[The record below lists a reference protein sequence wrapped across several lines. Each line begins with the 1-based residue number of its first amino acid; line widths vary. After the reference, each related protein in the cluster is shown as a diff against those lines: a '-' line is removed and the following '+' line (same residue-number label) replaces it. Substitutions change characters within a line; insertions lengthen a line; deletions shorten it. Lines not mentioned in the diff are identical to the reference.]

1 MDFRAYEVGKCYQ
14 DFRIINGSKLYE
26 QDGRL
31 FLVISYDDILDYE
44 VDAFQ
49 NAQFEVV
56 FKTFGLISLFTFKFR
71 EHIVDAPFNPFTQN
85 RRYERVTHE
94 RRQEIPLII
103 FICEFSTGEV
113 LGKREVVLPEEF
125 CLKWARLLAER
136 YEEYIEQYNFWTFN
150 EGIKEI
156 YDNHVIEALY
166 ELPGDREIRC
176 FV

>member
-1 MDFRAYEVGKCYQ
+1 MDFRIYEVGKCYQ
-14 DFRIINGSKLYE
+14 DFRVVNGSKLYE

-31 FLVISYDDILDYE
+31 FLVISYDDMLDYE
-44 VDAFQ
+44 VDAFRY
-49 NAQFEVV
+49 APFEVV

-71 EHIVDAPFNPFTQN
+71 DHIVDAPFNAFTQN
-85 RRYERVTHE
+85 RQYERSARE
-94 RRQEIPLII
+94 RVQEIPLII

-113 LGKREVVLPEEF
+113 LGKREVLLPEEF
-125 CLKWARLLAER
+125 CIKWTRLLAER
-136 YEEYIEQYNFWTFN
+136 YEEYVEQYNFGAFN

-166 ELPGDREIRC
+166 ELPGDKEIRC